1 MIGTETK
8 RSLPNMNTTT
18 NTKLTLP
25 VIEAFSLKSQRA
37 IKKAIQRERSHRTNQ
52 SLSRWPAEHKI
63 ACNSS
68 TTTTANYNTSFNS
81 DSTMKTL
88 KTRKFFL
95 VALGFFAV
103 VLLGMTLVATEGLNV
118 AGEVIGYVAGLAI
131 LGLAALD
138 NNGTK
143 RFI

>member
-1 MIGTETK
+1 
-8 RSLPNMNTTT
+8 MNTTT

-25 VIEAFSLKSQRA
+25 VFESFSLKSQRS
-37 IKKAIQRERSHRTNQ
+37 IKKAIQRERGNRAKQ
-52 SLSRWPAEHKI
+52 SLSRWPTEHKV
-63 ACNSS
+63 ACNS
-68 TTTTANYNTSFNS
+68 TTTTTATYNTSFNS
-81 DSTMKTL
+81 DSIMKTL

-103 VLLGMTLVATEGLNV
+103 VLFGMTLVATEGLNV
-118 AGEVIGYVAGLAI
+118 AGEVIGYGAGLAI